1 MINLLDEI
9 NKLNVFEIK
18 NIKNNTY
25 NIKTDKVI
33 AKVNYMKLKKMNNNQ
48 YMKKIDFTAELTQD
62 DLIDLIKI
70 SIKTNKTSQDVLV
83 KNKLEEVKKKYT
95 KKYELTKQQKED
107 YEIDVNGY
115 ILND

>member
-1 MINLLDEI
+1 MINL
-9 NKLNVFEIK
+9 LNVFEIK